1 MKNFEKTSKIGTTFT
16 QIFRGKI
23 YSYRIRSDS
32 EDVYRYRRYDTKR
45 MKRKKKENIEKIKN
59 REF

>member
-32 EDVYRYRRYDTKR
+32 EDVYRRYEKDEKKK
-45 MKRKKKENIEKIKN
+45 KRKYREN
-59 REF
+59 

>member
-32 EDVYRYRRYDTKR
+32 EDVYRRYDTKR
-45 MKRKKKENIEKIKN
+45 MKRKKKENIEKIKS